1 MMDYDPSGKR
11 GPKTPFPDNVRI
23 KDPKEDDEEI
33 VTKTIVY
40 DSEAPQEVP
49 VEA

>member
-1 MMDYDPSGKR
+1 MDYYPSCSR
-11 GPKTPFPDNVRI
+11 CPKNPFPYYFRI
-23 KDPKEDDEEI
+23 KDPKEYDEEI
-33 VTKTIVY
+33 FTKTIVY

>member
-1 MMDYDPSGKR
+1 MMDYDPSGRR

-33 VTKTIVY
+33 AFFKIKKKK
-40 DSEAPQEVP
+40 
-49 VEA
+49 

>member
-1 MMDYDPSGKR
+1 MMDYDPRGR
-11 GPKTPFPDNVRI
+11 IGPKNPFPDNVRI